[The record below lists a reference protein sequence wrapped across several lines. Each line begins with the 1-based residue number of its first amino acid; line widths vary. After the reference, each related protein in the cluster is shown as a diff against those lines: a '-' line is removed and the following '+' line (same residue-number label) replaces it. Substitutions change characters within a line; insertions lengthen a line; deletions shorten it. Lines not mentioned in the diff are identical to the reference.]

1 MFNSEVQK
9 SIVFCIVIPIIP
21 RFDGNPFE
29 DTDDAKDAEDAE
41 DVEDTDDT

>member
-21 RFDGNPFE
+21 RFDGNPSE
-29 DTDDAKDAEDAE
+29 DTDDEEDAEDAE
-41 DVEDTDDT
+41 DIEYTDDT